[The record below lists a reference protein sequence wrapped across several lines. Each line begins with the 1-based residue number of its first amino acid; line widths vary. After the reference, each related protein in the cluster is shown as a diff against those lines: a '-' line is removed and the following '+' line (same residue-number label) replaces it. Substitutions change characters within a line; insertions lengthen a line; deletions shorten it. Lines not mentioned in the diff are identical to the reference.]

1 MTATTY
7 RRRRP
12 VNVQAIEWAGT
23 QASADEITALVGPK
37 FSMIDP
43 EDRGD
48 DPDSTGMLRTTQH
61 SAWVPICTGEWVVKT
76 ADGELQAWT
85 AADFL
90 ETFEQVTQ

>member
-1 MTATTY
+1 MAAATY
-7 RRRRP
+7 RRRST
-12 VNVQAIEWAGT
+12 NVQAIEWAGT
-23 QASADEITALVGPK
+23 EASADEIAGLAG
-37 FSMIDP
+37 FRFYMIDP

-48 DPDSTGMLRTTQH
+48 DPDRTGMLRTTQH

-90 ETFEQVTQ
+90 EMFEQVTG